1 MKTPRRSSPRKK
13 ADDALAEENAVL
25 HALLD
30 TLPDRIYAKDTLGRK
45 VVSNTADWQA
55 AGARSRDDILGKTD
69 FDVYPAELAE
79 KYWAD
84 DKAVIDSGQ
93 PIHNREEVG
102 RDAQGNPVW
111 ILSTKMPRRD
121 SQGTV
126 IGLVGIGRDF
136 TKQKSAEFELLRE
149 RQFLSALSVNS
160 PVAVVV
166 LDRQGQILSC
176 NPAFETLYGYDSADI
191 LGKELDPL
199 ITTAG
204 TLDEA
209 HTYTEQ
215 AITGSVHAIS
225 TRRRKD
231 GSLVRVE
238 ISAAPVVVEGEKVGA
253 VAIYHDVSDLERA
266 RTEAEEANRAKS
278 EFLANMSH
286 EIRTPMNGVIGML
299 ELAMDTSLTPEQREY
314 LAISLQSAEALL
326 TLLDD
331 ILDFSKIEA
340 KRLELERI
348 PFNLRVTVEDVA
360 YTMANR
366 AQTKGLEL
374 VCSIHPDLHSDL
386 IGDPMRLRQILV
398 NLAGNALK
406 FTHTGEIV
414 LRAEPFEETAT
425 AASVRFSV
433 SDTGVGIPLDRQ
445 KFIFDRFTQAD
456 GSTTRQFGGSGLG
469 LAICKQLVEAMGG
482 SIGVESQP
490 GAGSTFWFI
499 LPFDKH
505 VGAATERAEW
515 AQPISIRGLRIL
527 GVDDNA
533 ANRMILARM
542 VEGFGCRVETV
553 DSGPKALEALQAAQ
567 QQGDPYSLVLL
578 DMMMPGMDGEQT
590 ARAIKSAPQLRDT
603 KIIIL
608 TSMGQRGDAA
618 RLEAMG
624 CSGYL
629 PKPIKLRLLYDG
641 IATVMGQKPEQPASL
656 VTRHLLSEKNR
667 QGLRILLAED
677 NPIGQKLAVIVL
689 QKAGY
694 SVDVAETGTQA
705 LEHMRKGHYSA
716 VLMDVQM
723 PEMDGYEATRSIRAW
738 EGDRRPTPI
747 IAMTASAMMGDRER
761 CLEAGMND
769 YVSKPLKPDDL
780 LAVLDRW
787 VEQPPGGP
795 LADLRSPPL
804 PAAESPQAAA
814 MRENEAPLS
823 LADAMPRFLD
833 NRAFFDDI
841 CHQFLAGLPERIATM
856 RTALEQGDVKELFRH
871 AHSLKGIAA
880 SISAGR
886 LTKLALELET
896 LGLSD
901 RTDSAPALLAQIEVE
916 AARLEKYCREELGL
930 K

>member
-1 MKTPRRSSPRKK
+1 
-13 ADDALAEENAVL
+13 
-25 HALLD
+25 
-30 TLPDRIYAKDTLGRK
+30 
-45 VVSNTADWQA
+45 
-55 AGARSRDDILGKTD
+55 

-84 DKAVIDSGQ
+84 DKAVIESGQ

-102 RDAQGNPVW
+102 LNAQGNRVW
-111 ILSTKMPRRD
+111 ILSTKVPMRD
-121 SQGTV
+121 SQGKV
-126 IGLVGIGRDF
+126 VGLVGIGRDF
-136 TKQKSAEFELLRE
+136 TQQKLAELELLRE
-149 RQFLSALSVNS
+149 RQFLSALSLNS

-166 LDRQGQILSC
+166 LDRQGKILSS
-176 NPAFETLYGYDSADI
+176 NPAFEKLYGYGSPEI
-191 LGKELDPL
+191 VGKELDPL

-204 TLDEA
+204 TFDEA

-238 ISAAPVVVEGEKVGA
+238 ISAAPVIVEGEKIGA
-253 VAIYHDVSDLERA
+253 VAIYHDISDLERA

-299 ELAMDTSLTPEQREY
+299 ELAMDTQLTPEQREY

-340 KRLELERI
+340 KRPELERI

-398 NLAGNALK
+398 NLTGNAIK
-406 FTHTGEIV
+406 FTHVGEIV

-425 AASVRFSV
+425 SATVRFSV
-433 SDTGVGIPLDRQ
+433 SDTGLGIPLDRQ
-445 KFIFDRFTQAD
+445 AIIFDRFTQAD

-469 LAICKQLVEAMGG
+469 LAISKQLVAAMGG

-499 LPFDKH
+499 IPFDKH
-505 VGAATERAEW
+505 VGGAPEHAEW
-515 AQPISIRGLRIL
+515 AQPISIRGVRIL

-542 VEGFGCRVETV
+542 VEGFGCRVEMV
-553 DSGPKALEALQAAQ
+553 ESGPKALEALRAAQ
-567 QQGDPYSLVLL
+567 RHGDPFSLVLL
-578 DMMMPGMDGEQT
+578 DMQMPGMDGEQT

-629 PKPIKLRLLYDG
+629 PKPVKLRMLYDA
-641 IATVMGQKPEQPASL
+641 IAAVMGQKAEQQPGL
-656 VTRHLLSEKNR
+656 VTRHLISEMNR
-667 QGLRILLAED
+667 QGMRILLAED
-677 NPIGQKLAVIVL
+677 NPIGQKLAVFVL

-694 SVDVAETGTQA
+694 SVDVVETGAQA
-705 LEHMRKGHYSA
+705 LENMRKGRYNA

-723 PEMDGYEATRSIRAW
+723 PEMDGYEATRLIRAW

-769 YVSKPLKPDDL
+769 YVSKALKPDDL

-787 VEQPPGGP
+787 VGQP
-795 LADLRSPPL
+795 AEKRSPPP
-804 PAAESPQAAA
+804 PAADRHPASA
-814 MRENEAPLS
+814 MMVDEAPLS
-823 LADAMPRFLD
+823 LVDAMPRFLD

-841 CHQFLAGLPERIATM
+841 CRQFLAGLPERITTM
-856 RTALEQGDVKELFRH
+856 RTALEQVDVKELFRH

-880 SISAGR
+880 SIGAGP

-901 RTDSAPALLAQIEVE
+901 RTDTAPDLLAEIEVE
-916 AARLEKYCREELGL
+916 AARLEKYCHEELGV

>member
-13 ADDALAEENAVL
+13 VDNVLAEENAVL

-30 TLPDRIYAKDTLGRK
+30 TLPDRIYAKDKLGRK

-176 NPAFETLYGYDSADI
+176 NPAFETLYGYDSAEI

-204 TLDEA
+204 TLEEA

-414 LRAEPFEETAT
+414 LRAEPFEETPT
-425 AASVRFSV
+425 TASVRFSV

-505 VGAATERAEW
+505 VGAAAEPVEW

-553 DSGPKALEALQAAQ
+553 DSGPKALEALRAAQ

-590 ARAIKSAPQLRDT
+590 ARAIKSAPALRDT

-629 PKPIKLRLLYDG
+629 PKPIKLRMLYDG
-641 IATVMGQKPEQPASL
+641 IATVMGQKPEQPVGL

-694 SVDVAETGTQA
+694 SVDVAETGVQA

-787 VEQPPGGP
+787 VEQPPGGLP
-795 LADLRSPPL
+795 SDLRSPPA

-814 MRENEAPLS
+814 MRGDESPLS

-841 CHQFLAGLPERIATM
+841 CNQFLAGLPERIATM